1 MTTADGTVQ
10 GATQIFGTAPRNR
23 AFSIV
28 LLADGFTTAQQT
40 DFNIACDSF
49 VTALRAT
56 PPYDVLAPAINVW
69 RVNVTGRRRPGQR
82 RRHRRHGADVL
93 RLQLRRQRH
102 PSTAHVQRDD
112 RAGDRG
118 RAGS

>member
-28 LLADGFTTAQQT
+28 LLADGFTAAQQT
-40 DFNIACDSF
+40 AFNNACNDF

-56 PPYDVLAPAINVW
+56 PPYDALSPAINVW
-69 RVNVTGRRRPGQR
+69 RVNVTSTDT
-82 RRHRRHGADVL
+82 GADDPVAGGGLAPL
-93 RLQLRRQRH
+93 RA
-102 PSTAHVQRDD
+102 PTSTPASAATTFVDCLSATAPRFC
-112 RAGDRG
+112 
-118 RAGS
+118 